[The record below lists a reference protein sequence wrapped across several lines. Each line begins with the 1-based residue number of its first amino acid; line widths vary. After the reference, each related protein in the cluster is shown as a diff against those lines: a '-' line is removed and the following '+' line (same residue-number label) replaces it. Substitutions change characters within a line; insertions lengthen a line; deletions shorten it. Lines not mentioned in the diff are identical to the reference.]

1 MPTEL
6 LNKLRKVAAN
16 PTRELK
22 PVKPKNE
29 TIGYERRENTDQS
42 ISTDSKLP
50 QLGGKGGW
58 ASNWNLGKIDDTF
71 RTITVNPLIR
81 SLMIGGLI
89 GGGTWL
95 AGPMIGRLSR
105 SMFGTPQQHDEYGN
119 PVDITASDR
128 RNLALLT
135 GLGAAGLSAAV
146 SFDSKRPFWSLW
158 KYPEKR
164 SPYAT
169 QPIQKKAYVYGREDL
184 IPLSMAKETILG
196 NPKLTNEMKAR
207 SLDVLNMFP
216 EQKQSVNSYDIVN
229 KAVQTGLSGLTGYA
243 LGYVTAS
250 AIGLKDPADAGKA
263 AGIMGVLSSTL
274 LH

>member
-1 MPTEL
+1 MSTEL
-6 LNKLRKVAAN
+6 LNHLLKTAAKT
-16 PTRELK
+16 PARELK

-42 ISTDSKLP
+42 ISTDSKIP
-50 QLGGKGGW
+50 QLSGKGGW
-58 ASNWNLGKIDDTF
+58 ASKWDLGKIDDTF

-95 AGPMIGRLSR
+95 AGPLIGRASR
-105 SMFGTPQQHDEYGN
+105 TMFGTPQQYDEYGN

-128 RNLALLT
+128 RNLALVT
-135 GLGAAGLSAAV
+135 GLGAAGISAAM

-164 SPYAT
+164 SSYAP
-169 QPIQKKAYVYGREDL
+169 PIQKKAYVYGREDL

-216 EQKQSVNSYDIVN
+216 EQKQSVSSYDVVN

-250 AIGLKDPADAGKA
+250 ALGLKDPAEAGKA
-263 AGIMGVLSSTL
+263 IGDSYELRPEQIY
-274 LH
+274 

>member
-6 LNKLRKVAAN
+6 LNKLRKEAAN

-42 ISTDSKLP
+42 ISTDSKIP
-50 QLGGKGGW
+50 QLSGKGGW
-58 ASNWNLGKIDDTF
+58 ASNWDLGKIDDTF
-71 RTITVNPLIR
+71 RKVTVNPLIR

-105 SMFGTPQQHDEYGN
+105 SMLGTQQQHDEYGN

-135 GLGAAGLSAAV
+135 GLGAAGISAAM

-164 SPYAT
+164 SPYA
-169 QPIQKKAYVYGREDL
+169 QPMQKTAYVYGREDL
-184 IPLSMAKETILG
+184 IPLNMAKETILS
-196 NPKLTNEMKAR
+196 NPKMTNEMKAR

-229 KAVQTGLSGLTGYA
+229 KAVQTGQPDVTGYA
-243 LGYVTAS
+243 PG
-250 AIGLKDPADAGKA
+250 
-263 AGIMGVLSSTL
+263 
-274 LH
+274 